1 MDSYEEHVIE
11 LPSLL
16 NREEKP
22 ICDFFYRFNITFL
35 LSWCKSKRWRH
46 PRTSK
51 AVKIKRF
58 PFLGLICTYSHIP
71 IYVNCQSVIFR
82 HNLQQ
87 SCTPLTVAGYNI
99 DISFNAKYKND
110 IACWKKCISKPSGR
124 KTLSAFLAIRLCF
137 TYFTF
142 FSAPLLLRR
151 AY

>member
-71 IYVNCQSVIFR
+71 TYLCQSVIFR

-110 IACWKKCISKPSGR
+110 IACWKKMHFKAIGTKDSFRFSGYSWLFVCVLHIS
-124 KTLSAFLAIRLCF
+124 LS
-137 TYFTF
+137 
-142 FSAPLLLRR
+142 SPLL
-151 AY
+151 YS